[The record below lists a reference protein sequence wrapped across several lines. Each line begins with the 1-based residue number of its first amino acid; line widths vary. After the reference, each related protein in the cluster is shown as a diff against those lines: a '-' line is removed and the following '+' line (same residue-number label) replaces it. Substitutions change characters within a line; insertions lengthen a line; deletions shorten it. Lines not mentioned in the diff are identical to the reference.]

1 MDELTDNTVLSISSY
16 LKDKRNF
23 NLKNLQPSLINRRL
37 NRRILELKIKSSE
50 EYYNYL
56 LNTDDELDEL
66 INSLLIN
73 YSKFFRNP
81 LLFEYIANI
90 ILPEILTQ
98 RNIGKEKSLR
108 IWSAGCSSGEEP
120 YSTAIL
126 INEFIK
132 KNDIDF
138 EFNLFA
144 TDIDTNAL
152 SKAKKGIYGFEAV
165 GSVKYGLLQKYFK
178 KDDGLFYLSDD
189 IKNMV
194 SFSKY
199 DVCDKKGFSPPQSI
213 FGDFD
218 IVICR
223 NLLIYYNHSS
233 QEEICD
239 KLLCSISNNGY
250 LILGKVEHLSHN
262 IASYFKIESEY
273 LHLYKKKI
281 S

>member
-1 MDELTDNTVLSISSY
+1 MSDELNNNTVLSISSY

-23 NLKNLQPSLINRRL
+23 NLKYLCPSLINRRL
-37 NRRILELKIKSSE
+37 NRRLLELNIKSSK

-56 LNTDDELDEL
+56 LDTDDEIDEL
-66 INSLLIN
+66 INSLMIN
-73 YSKFFRNP
+73 YSTFFRNS

-98 RNIGKEKSLR
+98 KDIGKGKSLR
-108 IWSAGCSSGEEP
+108 IWSVGCSSGEEP

-126 INEFIK
+126 INEFIQ

-144 TDIDTNAL
+144 TDIDTDSL
-152 SKAKKGIYGFEAV
+152 TKAKKGTYSFEAV
-165 GSVKYGLLQKYFK
+165 ESVKYGLLQKYFK

-199 DVCDKKGFSPPQSI
+199 DVFDKKGFSPPQSI

-223 NLLIYYNHSS
+223 NLLIYYNQAS
-233 QEEICD
+233 QEKICD
-239 KLLCSISNNGY
+239 KLSCSISNNGY
-250 LILGKVEHLSHN
+250 LILGKVEHLSNN
-262 IASYFKIESEY
+262 IASYFKMENEY
-273 LHLYKKKI
+273 LHLYKKK
-281 S
+281 

>member
-1 MDELTDNTVLSISSY
+1 MSDELNNNTVLSISSY

-23 NLKNLQPSLINRRL
+23 NLKYLCPSLINRRL
-37 NRRILELKIKSSE
+37 NRRLLELNIKSSK
-50 EYYNYL
+50 EYYDYL
-56 LNTDDELDEL
+56 LDTDDEIDEL
-66 INSLLIN
+66 INSLMIN
-73 YSKFFRNP
+73 YSTFFRNS

-98 RNIGKEKSLR
+98 KDIGKGKSLR
-108 IWSAGCSSGEEP
+108 IWSVGCSSGEEP

-126 INEFIK
+126 INEFIQ

-144 TDIDTNAL
+144 TDIDTDSL
-152 SKAKKGIYGFEAV
+152 TKAKKGTYSFEAV
-165 GSVKYGLLQKYFK
+165 ASVKYGLLQKYFK

-199 DVCDKKGFSPPQSI
+199 DVFDKKGFSPPQSI

-223 NLLIYYNHSS
+223 NLLIYYNHAS
-233 QEEICD
+233 QEKICD
-239 KLLCSISNNGY
+239 KLSCSISNNGY
-250 LILGKVEHLSHN
+250 LILGKVEHLSNN
-262 IASYFKIESEY
+262 IASYFKMENEY
-273 LHLYKKKI
+273 LHLYKKK
-281 S
+281 